1 MTTEADTGH
10 QLDTLIGASIFEL
23 DTPAVLLDLDKFER
37 NADSIQRVLADHGMT
52 WRPHSKAHKSPRLAQ
67 LQLAHGAIGVTC
79 AKLAEAEVMVAGGIT
94 DVLVANQLGSAAK
107 WQRAA
112 TLQRQASVTVCV
124 DDPQHVHWASAAA
137 TQAGV
142 TIPLLIEVDV
152 GMHRTGVTSHEA
164 ALALAALITVHD
176 GVRLA
181 GLMGYEG
188 HLLRVWPQ
196 EEKTRQLTEA
206 MSILTGTAY
215 RLREVGYPVD
225 IVSSGGTGSF
235 ETTAGLPGLTE
246 SQAGGGCLMD
256 RFYAEDCHVELDHAL
271 TVLTTVV
278 SRQAEGRAI
287 VDAGF
292 KALGSLPGF
301 QPPWVIDP
309 KTLHTV
315 GLSAE
320 HGILAD
326 DAGTTQVGDRVHF
339 VPAYSDAMLFL
350 HDHVVGHRDGRVTE
364 IVAMPGRGRLV

>member
-1 MTTEADTGH
+1 M
-10 QLDTLIGASIFEL
+10 
-23 DTPAVLLDLDKFER
+23 
-37 NADSIQRVLADHGMT
+37 
-52 WRPHSKAHKSPRLAQ
+52 
-67 LQLAHGAIGVTC
+67 
-79 AKLAEAEVMVAGGIT
+79 
-94 DVLVANQLGSAAK
+94 
-107 WQRAA
+107 
-112 TLQRQASVTVCV
+112 
-124 DDPQHVHWASAAA
+124 
-137 TQAGV
+137 
-142 TIPLLIEVDV
+142 
-152 GMHRTGVTSHEA
+152 SHEA

-181 GLMGYEG
+181 GVMGYEG

-196 EEKTRQLTEA
+196 EEKTRQLVEA
-206 MSILTGTAY
+206 MSILTGTAN
-215 RLREVGYPVD
+215 RLREVGYPVE

-256 RFYAEDCHVELDHAL
+256 RFYAEDCHVDLEHAL

-292 KALGSLPGF
+292 KTLGSLPGF

-309 KTLHTV
+309 TTLRTV

-326 DAGTTQVGDRVHF
+326 DAGTTQVGDRVQF

-350 HDHVVGHRDGRVTE
+350 HDRVIGHRNGRVTE